1 MVPVPAPLLVQGYH
15 QQLTVCYP
23 FQEIL
28 ARPLLRYGLAQRCGK
43 FIRDSYPQHELR
55 HVVRKNIDHFSQVGP
70 DGPQRP
76 GKLPDV
82 LPEILSRLRECGSG
96 DPYAGGPRFNSIAQ
110 EAQLRRLQWPEAL
123 MVKKPPRV
131 SSRSKRNSRGSISS
145 NWFCARSPASGRG
158 GSVLVTS
165 TRWNCDGACLSK
177 NATASWIAGSLT
189 Q

>member
-1 MVPVPAPLLVQGYH
+1 LVQGYH
-15 QQLTVCYP
+15 EQLTVCYP

-43 FIRDSYPQHELR
+43 FIHDSYPQHELS
-55 HVVRKNIDHFSQVGP
+55 HVLRKNIDHFSEVDP

-76 GKLPDV
+76 GKVPDV

-96 DPYAGGPRFNSIAQ
+96 DPYARGPPFSSLSQ
-110 EAQLRRLQWPEAL
+110 EAQLGRLQRPEAL
-123 MVKKPPRV
+123 MVEKPLRFV
-131 SSRSKRNSRGSISS
+131 QVKAQVQGFVSS

-165 TRWNCDGACLSK
+165 TKWNCDGACLSK